1 MLNLAF
7 AHSGFGGTVVL
18 ICPKCGEEIRDEV
31 FAFCPYCGAQL
42 ETTAASPS
50 GVGSTFLRTAS
61 NIALVLSA
69 VFVVEAVFANFYY
82 RTVDFYADYVLA
94 DFVGPLSVIAVVF
107 VVASLILSSLSKRK
121 RAQ

>member
-1 MLNLAF
+1 MLNPALD
-7 AHSGFGGTVVL
+7 HSWIGGTVAL
-18 ICPKCGEEIRDEV
+18 NCPKCGKEIRDES
-31 FAFCPYCGAQL
+31 FAFCPYCGTQL

-50 GVGSTFLRTAS
+50 RVGSTFLRTAS

-82 RTVDFYADYVLA
+82 RTVDSYADYVLA
-94 DFVGPLSVIAVVF
+94 DFVGPLSVIAAAF

-121 RAQ
+121 RTQ